1 MCDRRLPLRAEL
13 GSFAPHTAQ
22 SRALN
27 VFHKSALALALGAF
41 VLTSGAF
48 AQQRFFDATSKSA
61 FLEQVP
67 ERERGYVVDVGS
79 RYVYPQPGERVP
91 FTNGRAEVYLQFH
104 DPITS
109 AERGELTRAGVRFFQ
124 ALSATTY
131 LARLSPQ
138 ALQELQKLPNL
149 RGIEPVQ
156 SVDKVEEA
164 IYTGRVRVN
173 VPNVDGT
180 WNVYVRF
187 YPDVK
192 LEHALS
198 LLDSVRAFVHVRDRY
213 ELNERIAV
221 ASTQARL
228 LELAKNPFVREI
240 SQIPAKAIPFN
251 VNSAALIN
259 VNDITIPPYN
269 LNGGGAVIGEWD
281 EGPVRDD
288 HPDLTGRVFIIEDNG
303 GGDGDHST
311 HVCGTMIG
319 NGSGNASALGMAPFG
334 AVMSSDF
341 NGNPADEHDTLAAA
355 VASFG
360 FAMQITNNSWG
371 AVLGWDQ
378 GADTGN
384 EDRFGAYDG
393 EAADFDTVA
402 RARNLIICKAA
413 GNDANDCNP
422 GNSNDCDGQQGSDG
436 LFYLNQPTWSVSKN
450 VVTVGATNDDGTYA
464 SFSSAGPA
472 LDGRIKPDV
481 CANGVNLFST
491 WALGNTLPGLCDGA
505 DYCSISGTSMA
516 SPSVA
521 GACALLVQRYNQV
534 IGLDPAAEIIKAVLV
549 NTAVDQGRPGPD
561 YLFGHGLVD
570 ALAAAQTIDVAPVR
584 ILTNAVDQNQLDE
597 FLLAVP
603 GGTPVL
609 NATLAW
615 LDPEGAADSNDP
627 DIVNNLDLTLVSP
640 SNQTFFP
647 FSGPG
652 NNFTN
657 NATATGPNALD
668 TVEHVRILNPQQGF
682 WRVRVRGTNVPS
694 GPQNY
699 ALVADRS
706 FSLPDQPNITVNA
719 ALDFDEICDGEFQD
733 KVVSIF
739 NTGGAPLAVHQV
751 ELFPFSGGTF
761 TLHPDPLQP
770 FLVQPGA
777 HVDVTVH
784 FDPDGPGLHSAGLV
798 ILSNDPDQPT
808 YSVIATGTGCPPPD
822 IAVSGSLDFGT
833 VCAGTLAEKTIQVC
847 NIGVDDLIV
856 TSLDFFQCSDFKVVN
871 NIFPATVLGGHC
883 LPVTIRYTP
892 TGAGD
897 HACFLAILS
906 NDPDEPLV
914 TLLATG
920 STPTNSLDV
929 PLPACFP
936 PTVIQSVSASCKSEQ
951 PYSIT
956 NTGACPVLIKSVT
969 ITPPGP
975 HASDFT
981 IVGLPSLPV
990 TLQPGAVLGGG
1001 VLKLVF
1007 KPTNV
1012 ERYVTG
1018 TLNVTYQSD
1027 SPTLGSLTTISQPLA
1042 GEGVKTG
1049 ARLLVNHLG
1058 AFVPLLDRVT
1068 LYKVNSMTPLDL
1080 QFVDQQNNVP
1090 VKFDPGTGNC
1100 LGFLFHREWGG
1111 VTNPIK
1117 LEPGDYLIEIGVH
1130 INAVP
1135 YLLKQDF
1142 TVGVCDFIPDLVI
1155 DF

>member
-1 MCDRRLPLRAEL
+1 MNSLRRLAHRAHSCLRSA
-13 GSFAPHTAQ
+13 TA
-22 SRALN
+22 R
-27 VFHKSALALALGAF
+27 KLALPAAFGLLALVDA
-41 VLTSGAF
+41 AH
-48 AQQRFFDATSKSA
+48 AQQRWFNDQAKAEITASTPAREKAYLIDVRSRVVMPKLDTPITFVNGRIDVYLQFDAPLTGARRGEITRMGVRFFDAIASS
-61 FLEQVP
+61 
-67 ERERGYVVDVGS
+67 
-79 RYVYPQPGERVP
+79 
-91 FTNGRAEVYLQFH
+91 
-104 DPITS
+104 
-109 AERGELTRAGVRFFQ
+109 
-124 ALSATTY
+124 TY
-131 LARLSPQ
+131 LVRLRTD
-138 ALQELQKLPNL
+138 ALAKVRALEGL
-149 RGIEPVQ
+149 RGIEPVLPN
-156 SVDKVEEA
+156 DKLTA
-164 IYTGRVRVN
+164 ALYYGRVRESTLDF
-173 VPNVDGT
+173 DGL
-180 WNVYVRF
+180 WALQVRF
-187 YPDVK
+187 YDDVQ
-192 LEHALS
+192 LDHALMV
-198 LLDSVRAFVHVRDRY
+198 LDGLGAFVPDRTRMLVNNVLYASVRPSSIAALTRDP
-213 ELNERIAV
+213 A
-221 ASTQARL
+221 
-228 LELAKNPFVREI
+228 VRELD
-240 SQIPAKAIPFN
+240 QVPAPAKDDNTTAAAISNVDDVQNAPFN
-251 VNSAALIN
+251 L
-259 VNDITIPPYN
+259 DGT
-269 LNGGGAVIGEWD
+269 GVILGEWD
-281 EGPVRDD
+281 GGQVRTN
-288 HPDLTGRVFIIEDNG
+288 HPDLAPRVTLAESSSNN
-303 GGDGDHST
+303 DHST
-311 HVCGTMIG
+311 HVAGTMISSG
-319 NGSGNASALGMAPFG
+319 VNNANARGMASNATLFSYDNGGAVSTEHFDGANPAGNAIRIA
-334 AVMSSDF
+334 
-341 NGNPADEHDTLAAA
+341 
-355 VASFG
+355 
-360 FAMQITNNSWG
+360 NNSWSRP
-371 AVLGWDQ
+371 AGWEC
-378 GADTGN
+378 GSGTCMDTGN
-384 EDRFGAYDG
+384 NGDFGAYDG
-393 EAADFDTVA
+393 ETASFDTVV
-402 RARNLIICKAA
+402 RARGMIICKSA
-413 GNDANDCNP
+413 GNAGGECDPNP
-422 GNSNDCDGQQGSDG
+422 PFDCDGVLGSDG
-436 LFYLNQPTWSVSKN
+436 FNYDNIELWGAAKN
-450 VVTVGATNDDGTYA
+450 IITVGNLLDNATGIN
-464 SFSSAGPA
+464 SSSSHGPVD
-472 LDGRIKPDV
+472 DGRIKPDV
-481 CANGVNLFST
+481 CANGTTLFST
-491 WALGNTLPGLCDGA
+491 WALGVTINACIGA
-505 DYCSISGTSMA
+505 DYCSISGTSM
-516 SPSVA
+516 STPTVS
-521 GACALLVQRYNQV
+521 GICALLEQRYRQIYGGINPSP
-534 IGLDPAAEIIKAVLV
+534 DIIKALLC
-549 NTAVDQGRPGPD
+549 NTATDLGRPGPD
-561 YLFGHGLVD
+561 YQFGHGLVD
-570 ALAAAQTIDVAPVR
+570 ALAAVQTIDVGPVR
-584 ILTNAVDQNQLDE
+584 IITDAVDAGQTDE
-597 FLLAVP
+597 WLLAVP
-603 GGTPVL
+603 ANTPELRVAL
-609 NATLAW
+609 NW
-615 LDPEGAADSNDP
+615 LDPAGVANDGAN
-627 DIVNNLDLTLVSP
+627 DIVNDLDLTLISP
-640 SNQTFFP
+640 SNQVFFP
-647 FSGPG
+647 FTGPGFAFTNDATSSGP
-652 NNFTN
+652 NSV
-657 NATATGPNALD
+657 D
-668 TVEHVRILNPQQGF
+668 TLEQRRIPNPQQGF
-682 WRVRVRGTNVPS
+682 WRVRVAGTAVPF

-699 ALVADRS
+699 ALVANTS
-706 FSLPDQPNITVNA
+706 FALADQPNITVNA
-719 ALDFDEICDGEFQD
+719 ALDFDELCDGEFQD

-739 NTGGAPLAVHQV
+739 NTGGAALLVHQV
-751 ELFPFSGGTF
+751 TMTDVSGGAF
-761 TLHPDPLQP
+761 TLHADPQQP

-784 FDPDGPGLHSAGLV
+784 FDPNGPGLHAGVLT
-798 ILSNDPDQPT
+798 IFSNDIDQPIYT
-808 YSVIATGTGCPPPD
+808 VAATGEGCPPPD